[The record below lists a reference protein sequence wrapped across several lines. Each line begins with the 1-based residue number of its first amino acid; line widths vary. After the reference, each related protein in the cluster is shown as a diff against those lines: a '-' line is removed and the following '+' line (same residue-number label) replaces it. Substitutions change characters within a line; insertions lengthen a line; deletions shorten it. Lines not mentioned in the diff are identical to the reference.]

1 MNRKG
6 ITLIELLVALT
17 ISGILVSG
25 VYRTF
30 ISQQHT
36 YTVQEQVVDMQQNVR
51 LAINRMT
58 REIRMANFG
67 RQMQILKNSDGTY
80 TYNTTFFDHGAMYGT
95 FSNVVNPDAG
105 GTSVTV
111 VGAYQAKTT
120 LSAIALT
127 GSNSIFV
134 NDVSSFDTGLNQYI
148 SINGVESHRIIS
160 IDVANKELQFPGWDT
175 LPNDHQAEEPVYL
188 VMAITYSRGQ
198 DSEGK
203 WCLMRDDHLGSGPQ
217 PLAENIDNLQFAYF
231 DDASPPNQLALPIAD
246 PKIIRMIQLNIIART
261 DKTDSELA
269 KVGDGFRRRTLNS
282 NIQLRN
288 FAF

>member
-17 ISGILVSG
+17 ISGILVAG

-30 ISQQHT
+30 VSQQHT
-36 YTVQEQVVDMQQNVR
+36 YTVQDQVVDMQQNVR

-67 RQMQILKNSDGTY
+67 KQLYVNAGRTY
-80 TYNTTFFDHGAMYGT
+80 GDPLYYNDDFFKKGGAMYGT
-95 FSNVVNPDAG
+95 FSNVITPGAG

-120 LSAIALT
+120 LSAIAST

-134 NDVSSFDTGLNQYI
+134 NDVSSFDTGTNQYI
-148 SINGVESHRIIS
+148 SINGLESHRIIS

-175 LPNDHQAEEPVYL
+175 LTDAHQPGEPVYL
-188 VMAITYSRGQ
+188 VMAITYSIGPF
-198 DSEGK
+198 EGK
-203 WCLMRDDHLGSGPQ
+203 SCLLRDDNLGAGPQ
-217 PLAENIDNLQFAYF
+217 PVAENVENLQFAYF
-231 DDASPPNQLALPIAD
+231 DANGNPTANPPD
-246 PKIIRMIQLNIIART
+246 IRMIQLTIIART
-261 DKTDSELA
+261 DKTDPELA
-269 KVGDGFRRRTLNS
+269 KAGDGFRRRTLTT

-288 FAF
+288 LLFL

>member
-17 ISGILVSG
+17 ISGILVAG

-30 ISQQHT
+30 VSQQHT
-36 YTVQEQVVDMQQNVR
+36 YTVQDQVVDMQQNVR

-58 REIRMANFG
+58 RELRMAGYG
-67 RQMQILKNSDGTY
+67 RMGATAS
-80 TYNTTFFDHGAMYGT
+80 TFFGHGGMTVGSDT
-95 FSNVVNPDAG
+95 FNNVVIPGGG

-120 LSAIALT
+120 LSAIAST

-134 NDVSSFDTGLNQYI
+134 NDVSSFDTGTNQYI
-148 SINGVESHRIIS
+148 SINGLESHRIIS

-175 LPNDHQAEEPVYL
+175 LTDAHQPGEPVYL
-188 VMAITYSRGQ
+188 VMAITYSIGPF
-198 DSEGK
+198 EGK
-203 WCLMRDDHLGSGPQ
+203 SCLLRDDNLGAGPQ
-217 PLAENIDNLQFAYF
+217 PVAENVENLQFAYF
-231 DDASPPNQLALPIAD
+231 DANGNPTANPPD
-246 PKIIRMIQLNIIART
+246 IRMIQLTIIART
-261 DKTDSELA
+261 DKTDPELA
-269 KVGDGFRRRTLNS
+269 KAGDGFRRRSLTT

-288 FAF
+288 LAFL